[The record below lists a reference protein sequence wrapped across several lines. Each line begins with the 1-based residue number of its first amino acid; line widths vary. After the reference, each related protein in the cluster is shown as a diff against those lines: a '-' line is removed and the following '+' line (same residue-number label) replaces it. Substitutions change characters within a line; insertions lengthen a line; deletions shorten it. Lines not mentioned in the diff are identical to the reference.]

1 MSGTVEARLA
11 ELGLELPPPFAPV
24 ATYLGYTV
32 TGNLVHVS
40 GQGPVWGSE
49 LRFSGKVGAELS
61 FEQGCEAARL
71 TALNLLAHLREACGG
86 DLDRVVRCVKLFGL
100 VHSTPDFTDAH
111 KVVDAGSALLVDVFG
126 EAGRHARAV
135 VGAPGL
141 PFGIAVELEAIFEID

>member
-1 MSGTVEARLA
+1 MSGKIAARLA

-24 ATYLGYTV
+24 ATYVGYTV

-40 GQGPVWGSE
+40 GQGPVWGTE
-49 LRFSGKVGAELS
+49 VRFTGKLGADLS

-71 TALNLLAHLREACGG
+71 TALNLLAHLNVACDG
-86 DLDRVVRCVKLFGL
+86 DLDRVARCVKLFGL
-100 VHSTPDFTDAH
+100 VHCTSDFKQAH
-111 KVVDAGSALLVDVFG
+111 LVVDAGSALLVEIFG

-141 PFGIAVELEAIFEID
+141 PFGIAVELEAIFEIA

>member
-1 MSGTVEARLA
+1 
-11 ELGLELPPPFAPV
+11 
-24 ATYLGYTV
+24 
-32 TGNLVHVS
+32 
-40 GQGPVWGSE
+40 
-49 LRFSGKVGAELS
+49 
-61 FEQGCEAARL
+61 
-71 TALNLLAHLREACGG
+71 
-86 DLDRVVRCVKLFGL
+86 

>member
-1 MSGTVEARLA
+1 MSGKITARLG

-24 ATYLGYTV
+24 ANYVGYTV

-49 LRFSGKVGAELS
+49 VRFTGKLGADLS
-61 FEQGCEAARL
+61 LEQGCEAARL
-71 TALNLLAHLREACGG
+71 TALNLLAHLNEGCGG

-100 VHSTPDFTDAH
+100 VHCTADFKEAH
-111 KVVDAGSALLVDVFG
+111 LVVDAGSALLVEIFG

-141 PFGIAVELEAIFEID
+141 PFGIAVELEAIFEIA